1 MLEGDY
7 LWVNMIFRGNKF
19 RSDIGSKLLHVNVD
33 WTTPQ
38 TVLLVKQAT
47 VNKKAK
53 SPSLSL
59 EPPNESKKKTL
70 PRLCLKGVSYRH
82 IKGYAPSLG
91 KVKRGVNS
99 AIEILLPEQ
108 KSVSP

>member
-1 MLEGDY
+1 MLEGDTVPPSHY
-7 LWVNMIFRGNKF
+7 LWENMILRGSKF

-53 SPSLSL
+53 SPSRPLPLPGASKRV
-59 EPPNESKKKTL
+59 SKKPL
-70 PRLCLKGVSYRH
+70 PRR
-82 IKGYAPSLG
+82 
-91 KVKRGVNS
+91 
-99 AIEILLPEQ
+99 
-108 KSVSP
+108 